1 MDSDSEGQKNQ
12 GVLVGKEGAVMIDII
27 LATLVGLLAVIIM
40 TIIPLVILHVI
51 FRQVTMEWDT
61 EDINNNNQEEN
72 GNN

>member
-1 MDSDSEGQKNQ
+1 M
-12 GVLVGKEGAVMIDII
+12 VGKEGAVMIDII
-27 LATLVGLLAVIIM
+27 LATLVGLFAVIII

-61 EDINNNNQEEN
+61 EDINNLNNNEY

>member
-1 MDSDSEGQKNQ
+1 MDTDSKGQENQ

-61 EDINNNNQEEN
+61 EDINNLNNNEY